1 MYFVNALCSDSAS
14 CVYSSQDGG
23 PAPERNDRKASRQEG
38 RQMNEIF
45 TALYFDGRGCGSR
58 GIHPG
63 DTCTGGEGWME
74 GSRSQAGLP
83 FQSESDCCCNE
94 PASADNARFLL
105 FLLNGVDA
113 MPEETARHRG

>member
-1 MYFVNALCSDSAS
+1 
-14 CVYSSQDGG
+14 
-23 PAPERNDRKASRQEG
+23 
-38 RQMNEIF
+38 MNEIF
-45 TALYFDGRGCGSR
+45 TALYFDYGRGSR

-74 GSRSQAGLP
+74 GSRSQSRLP

-94 PASADNARFLL
+94 PASQPASADNVRFLL